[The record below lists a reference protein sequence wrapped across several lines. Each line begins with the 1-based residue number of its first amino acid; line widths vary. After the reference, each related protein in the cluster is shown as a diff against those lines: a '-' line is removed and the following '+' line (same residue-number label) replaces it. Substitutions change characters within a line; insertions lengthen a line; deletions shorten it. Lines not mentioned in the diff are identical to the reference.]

1 MPRRIKTVLTTR
13 GAHSRL
19 KALKATGVG
28 KGPDGY
34 SIDMLFDVAEAL
46 AELKSTGNDAFVE
59 RARRPT
65 KTIKAKQAKTRRA
78 NESARRREMK
88 EHVAEVA
95 RERNRLRG
103 RQWRADVS
111 AGLLP
116 QKFAGLLLVEPGT
129 WWKRPDEVAPGHVH
143 LWDKQGWIE
152 KGERLPGTGMVRP
165 WLEAPGRMTYR
176 LTQEGEA
183 AQAFAW
189 WSAGLAL
196 LDWRRPVIGVQLEL
210 VAYWIRGEDAPWK
223 GKGRVRPDRGVWPG
237 DAEEL
242 AWPDFWKWPLGPREG
257 V

>member
-46 AELKSTGNDAFVE
+46 AELTSTGNDAFVE
-59 RARRPT
+59 RGRKPT
-65 KTIKAKQAKTRRA
+65 KTRLEKAAKTRAATLR
-78 NESARRREMK
+78 ARRREMK
-88 EHVAEVA
+88 ERVAEVA
-95 RERNRLRG
+95 RERNRSKG
-103 RQWRADVS
+103 RQWRTHTAV
-111 AGLLP
+111 GLLP
-116 QKFAGLLLVEPGT
+116 ERFAGLLLVEPGT
-129 WWKRPDEVAPGHVH
+129 WWLRPDEVARSHVA
-143 LWDKQGWIE
+143 LWDAQGWLE
-152 KGERLPGTGMVRP
+152 KGERLPGTSQVKP
-165 WLEAPGRMTYR
+165 WLKTPGRMLYR
-176 LTQEGEA
+176 LTAEGEA

-196 LDWRRPVIGVQLEL
+196 LDWRRPVIGTQMEL
-210 VAYWIRGEDAPWK
+210 VTYWIRGEDAPWK

-237 DAEEL
+237 DGEEL
-242 AWPDFWKWPLGPREG
+242 AWPDYGRWALEPRER